1 MVKSLCH
8 IVINKKKTKKK
19 NMIIHVHRCIR
30 HFQAEQLKLTTL
42 PIPLNTTRENRTRDM
57 YMILHELD
65 QVDSYFIMFRHFISI
80 NLVAINS
87 GSTEEDQIIK
97 KIIENAHVN
106 QNNSLTLTQ
115 I

>member
-1 MVKSLCH
+1 MLF
-8 IVINKKKTKKK
+8 
-19 NMIIHVHRCIR
+19 HRRGFCGLGSAVR
-30 HFQAEQLKLTTL
+30 Y
-42 PIPLNTTRENRTRDM
+42 TTRENRLNRTRDM

-80 NLVAINS
+80 NLVATNS